1 MIGPKAVISILAMTL
16 LGTGARLSVQP
27 ERARLRADSLQLSS
41 SVVPMSGASMRILE
55 GAIAVAAII
64 TAVLIGLGH

>member
-1 MIGPKAVISILAMTL
+1 
-16 LGTGARLSVQP
+16 LSVHPQ
-27 ERARLRADSLQLSS
+27 RARLPAGSHHLPS

-55 GAIAVAAII
+55 GTMAVAAIV